1 MNKTMVVISDST
13 GETANQVLDAVKVHF
28 DTKNVE
34 IKKFSKII
42 IKEQIDE
49 ILEEITGD
57 ILIFSAIVDRKLLN
71 YLIEKTEMNESI
83 YLVDVLSYPISVS
96 SKFFKQKPKFDV
108 GLNRKVDQEYL
119 EKMEALEFAV
129 KYDDCKDKFGI
140 LKADIILIGVS
151 RTSKTPLSLNLAFKN
166 YKVCNIPIL
175 PEIEV
180 PSELFKVDNKKIIG
194 LIIDSDKLNNI
205 REDRMAKIGLQL
217 SYSDDSRIEK
227 ELDFA
232 KGIMNKIGC
241 KIINV
246 TDKTIDETSNEII
259 SYIEKNSKI

>member
-1 MNKTMVVISDST
+1 MNKTILVISDST

-28 DTKNVE
+28 DITDVD
-34 IKKFSKII
+34 IKKFSKNN
-42 IKEQIDE
+42 KKHQIDE
-49 ILEEITGD
+49 ILNDIKGD
-57 ILIFSAIVDRKLLN
+57 ILIFSTIVNRELLD

-83 YLVDVLSYPISVS
+83 YLVDVLSYPMLIS
-96 SKFFKQKPKFDV
+96 SKFFGQQPRFDV

-175 PEIEV
+175 PEVEI
-180 PSELFKVDNKKIIG
+180 PSELYKVDNKKIIG

-217 SYSDDSRIEK
+217 GYSDDCRIEK
-227 ELDFA
+227 ELDYA
-232 KGIMNKIGC
+232 KSIMKKIGC

-259 SYIEKNSKI
+259 SYIDKYK

>member
-28 DTKNVE
+28 DIKNVR
-34 IKKFSKII
+34 IKKFSKINRR
-42 IKEQIDE
+42 EQIDE
-49 ILEEITGD
+49 ILNEINGE
-57 ILIFSAIVDRKLLN
+57 ILIFSTIVDRDLLN
-71 YLIEKTEMNESI
+71 YLIDKTEMNESI
-83 YLVDVLSYPISVS
+83 YLVDVLSYPILVS
-96 SKFFKQKPKFDV
+96 SKFFKQQPKFDV

-175 PEIEV
+175 PEVEV
-180 PSELFKVDNKKIIG
+180 PSELFKVDKKKIIG

-205 REDRMAKIGLQL
+205 RENRMTKIGLQL
-217 SYSDDSRIEK
+217 GYSDDSRIEK
-227 ELDFA
+227 ELDYA
-232 KGIMNKIGC
+232 KEIMNKIGC

-259 SYIEKNSKI
+259 SYIDK

>member
-1 MNKTMVVISDST
+1 MNKTILVISDST

-28 DTKNVE
+28 DITDVD
-34 IKKFSKII
+34 IKKFSKINK
-42 IKEQIDE
+42 KEQIDE
-49 ILEEITGD
+49 ILDDIKGD
-57 ILIFSAIVDRKLLN
+57 ILIFSTIVDRELLD

-83 YLVDVLSYPISVS
+83 YLVDVLSYPMLIS
-96 SKFFKQKPKFDV
+96 SKFFGQQPRFDV

-175 PEIEV
+175 PEVEV
-180 PSELFKVDNKKIIG
+180 PSELYKVDNKKIIG

-217 SYSDDSRIEK
+217 GYSDDFRIEK
-227 ELDFA
+227 ELDYA
-232 KGIMNKIGC
+232 KKLWT
-241 KIINV
+241 K
-246 TDKTIDETSNEII
+246 
-259 SYIEKNSKI
+259 

>member
-1 MNKTMVVISDST
+1 MNKTILVISDST

-28 DTKNVE
+28 DITDVD
-34 IKKFSKII
+34 IKKFSKIN
-42 IKEQIDE
+42 KKHQIDE
-49 ILEEITGD
+49 ILNDIKGD
-57 ILIFSAIVDRKLLN
+57 ILIFSTIVDPELLD

-83 YLVDVLSYPISVS
+83 YLVDVLSYPMLIS
-96 SKFFKQKPKFDV
+96 SKFFGQQPRFDV

-175 PEIEV
+175 PEVEI
-180 PSELFKVDNKKIIG
+180 PSELYKVDNKKIIG

-217 SYSDDSRIEK
+217 GYSDDFRIEK
-227 ELDFA
+227 ELEYA
-232 KGIMNKIGC
+232 KKIMNKIGC

-259 SYIEKNSKI
+259 SYIDKYK

>member
-1 MNKTMVVISDST
+1 MNKTILVISDST

-28 DTKNVE
+28 DITDVD
-34 IKKFSKII
+34 IKKFSKIN
-42 IKEQIDE
+42 KKHQIDE
-49 ILEEITGD
+49 ILDDIKGD
-57 ILIFSAIVDRKLLN
+57 ILIFSTIVDRELLD

-83 YLVDVLSYPISVS
+83 YLVDVLSYPMLIS
-96 SKFFKQKPKFDV
+96 SKYFGQQPRFDV

-175 PEIEV
+175 PEVEV
-180 PSELFKVDNKKIIG
+180 PSELYKVDNKKIIG

-217 SYSDDSRIEK
+217 GYSDDFRIEK
-227 ELDFA
+227 ELDYA
-232 KGIMNKIGC
+232 KKIMNKIGC

-259 SYIEKNSKI
+259 SYIDKYK

>member
-1 MNKTMVVISDST
+1 MNKTILVISDST

-28 DTKNVE
+28 DITDVD
-34 IKKFSKII
+34 IKKFSKINK
-42 IKEQIDE
+42 KEQIDE
-49 ILEEITGD
+49 ILEDIKGD
-57 ILIFSAIVDRKLLN
+57 ILIFSTIVDRELLD

-83 YLVDVLSYPISVS
+83 YLVDVLSYPMLIS
-96 SKFFKQKPKFDV
+96 SKFFGQQPRFDV

-175 PEIEV
+175 PEVEI
-180 PSELFKVDNKKIIG
+180 PSELYKVDNKKIIG

-217 SYSDDSRIEK
+217 GYSDDFRIEK
-227 ELDFA
+227 ELEYA
-232 KGIMNKIGC
+232 KKIMNKIGC

-259 SYIEKNSKI
+259 SYIDKYK

>member
-28 DTKNVE
+28 DIKNVR

-42 IKEQIDE
+42 RREQIDE
-49 ILEEITGD
+49 ILNEINGE
-57 ILIFSAIVDRKLLN
+57 ILIFSTIVDRDLLN

-83 YLVDVLSYPISVS
+83 YLVDVLSYPMLIS
-96 SKFFKQKPKFDV
+96 SKFFGQQPRFDV

-166 YKVCNIPIL
+166 YKAVSYTHLTL
-175 PEIEV
+175 PT
-180 PSELFKVDNKKIIG
+180 N
-194 LIIDSDKLNNI
+194 
-205 REDRMAKIGLQL
+205 
-217 SYSDDSRIEK
+217 
-227 ELDFA
+227 
-232 KGIMNKIGC
+232 
-241 KIINV
+241 
-246 TDKTIDETSNEII
+246 
-259 SYIEKNSKI
+259 

>member
-1 MNKTMVVISDST
+1 
-13 GETANQVLDAVKVHF
+13 
-28 DTKNVE
+28 
-34 IKKFSKII
+34 
-42 IKEQIDE
+42 
-49 ILEEITGD
+49 
-57 ILIFSAIVDRKLLN
+57 
-71 YLIEKTEMNESI
+71 MNESI
-83 YLVDVLSYPISVS
+83 YLVDVLSYPILVS
-96 SKFFKQKPKFDV
+96 SKFFKQQPKFDV

-175 PEIEV
+175 PEVKV
-180 PSELFKVDNKKIIG
+180 PSELFQVDNKKIIG

-205 REDRMAKIGLQL
+205 RENRMAKIGLQL
-217 SYSDDSRIEK
+217 GYSDDSRIEK
-227 ELDFA
+227 ELDYA
-232 KGIMNKIGC
+232 KEIMNKIGC

-259 SYIEKNSKI
+259 SYIDNNSKI

>member
-1 MNKTMVVISDST
+1 MNKTILVISDST

-28 DTKNVE
+28 YITDVD
-34 IKKFSKII
+34 IKKFSKINK
-42 IKEQIDE
+42 KEQIDE
-49 ILEEITGD
+49 ILDDIKGD
-57 ILIFSAIVDRKLLN
+57 ILIFSTIVDRELLD

-83 YLVDVLSYPISVS
+83 YLVDVLSYPMLIS
-96 SKFFKQKPKFDV
+96 SKFFGQQPRFDV
-108 GLNRKVDQEYL
+108 ELNRKVDQEYL

-175 PEIEV
+175 PEVEV
-180 PSELFKVDNKKIIG
+180 PSELYKVDNKKIIG

-217 SYSDDSRIEK
+217 GYSDDFRIEK
-227 ELDFA
+227 ELDYA
-232 KGIMNKIGC
+232 KKIMNKIGC

-259 SYIEKNSKI
+259 SYIDKYK

>member
-1 MNKTMVVISDST
+1 M
-13 GETANQVLDAVKVHF
+13 
-28 DTKNVE
+28 
-34 IKKFSKII
+34 
-42 IKEQIDE
+42 
-49 ILEEITGD
+49 
-57 ILIFSAIVDRKLLN
+57 
-71 YLIEKTEMNESI
+71 
-83 YLVDVLSYPISVS
+83 
-96 SKFFKQKPKFDV
+96 
-108 GLNRKVDQEYL
+108 
-119 EKMEALEFAV
+119 
-129 KYDDCKDKFGI
+129 
-140 LKADIILIGVS
+140 
-151 RTSKTPLSLNLAFKN
+151 AFKN

>member
-1 MNKTMVVISDST
+1 MNKTILVISDST

-28 DTKNVE
+28 DITDVD
-34 IKKFSKII
+34 IKKFSKIN
-42 IKEQIDE
+42 KKHQIDE
-49 ILEEITGD
+49 ILDDIKGD
-57 ILIFSAIVDRKLLN
+57 ILIFSTIVDRELLD

-83 YLVDVLSYPISVS
+83 YLVDVLSYPMLIS
-96 SKFFKQKPKFDV
+96 SKFFGQQPRFDV

-166 YKVCNIPIL
+166 YKICNIPIL
-175 PEIEV
+175 PEVEV
-180 PSELFKVDNKKIIG
+180 PSELYKVDNKKIIG

-217 SYSDDSRIEK
+217 GYSDDFRIEK
-227 ELDFA
+227 ELDYA
-232 KGIMNKIGC
+232 KKIMNKIGC

-259 SYIEKNSKI
+259 SYIDKYK

>member
-1 MNKTMVVISDST
+1 MNKTILVISDST

-28 DTKNVE
+28 DITDVD
-34 IKKFSKII
+34 IKKFSKIN
-42 IKEQIDE
+42 KKHQIDE
-49 ILEEITGD
+49 ILNDIKGD
-57 ILIFSAIVDRKLLN
+57 ILIFSTIVDPELLD

-83 YLVDVLSYPISVS
+83 YLVDVLSYPMLIS
-96 SKFFKQKPKFDV
+96 SKFFRQQPRFDV

-175 PEIEV
+175 PEVEV
-180 PSELFKVDNKKIIG
+180 PSELYKVDNKKIIG

-217 SYSDDSRIEK
+217 GYSDDCRIEK
-227 ELDFA
+227 ELDYA
-232 KGIMNKIGC
+232 KKIMNKIGC

-259 SYIEKNSKI
+259 SYIYKYK

>member
-1 MNKTMVVISDST
+1 MNKTILVISDST
-13 GETANQVLDAVKVHF
+13 GETANQVLDAEKVHF
-28 DTKNVE
+28 DITDVD
-34 IKKFSKII
+34 IKKFSKINK
-42 IKEQIDE
+42 KEQIDE
-49 ILEEITGD
+49 ILDDIKGD
-57 ILIFSAIVDRKLLN
+57 ILIFSTIVDRELLD

-83 YLVDVLSYPISVS
+83 YLVDVLSYPMLIS
-96 SKFFKQKPKFDV
+96 SKFFGQQPRFDV

-175 PEIEV
+175 PEVEI
-180 PSELFKVDNKKIIG
+180 PSELYKVDNKKIIG

-217 SYSDDSRIEK
+217 GYSDDFRIEK
-227 ELDFA
+227 ELEYA
-232 KGIMNKIGC
+232 KKIMNKIGC

-259 SYIEKNSKI
+259 SYIDKYK

>member
-1 MNKTMVVISDST
+1 MNKTILVISDST

-28 DTKNVE
+28 DITDVD
-34 IKKFSKII
+34 IKKFSKINK
-42 IKEQIDE
+42 KEQIDE
-49 ILEEITGD
+49 ILDDIKGD
-57 ILIFSAIVDRKLLN
+57 ILIFSTIVDRELLD

-83 YLVDVLSYPISVS
+83 YLVDVLSYPMLIS
-96 SKFFKQKPKFDV
+96 SKFFGQQPRFDV

-175 PEIEV
+175 PEVEI
-180 PSELFKVDNKKIIG
+180 PSELYKVDNKKIIG

-217 SYSDDSRIEK
+217 GYSDDFRIEK
-227 ELDFA
+227 ELEYA
-232 KGIMNKIGC
+232 KKIMNKIGC

-259 SYIEKNSKI
+259 SYSDKYK

>member
-28 DTKNVE
+28 DIKNVR

-42 IKEQIDE
+42 RREQIDE
-49 ILEEITGD
+49 ILNEINGE
-57 ILIFSAIVDRKLLN
+57 ILIFSTIVDRDLLN

-83 YLVDVLSYPISVS
+83 YLVDVLSYPILVS
-96 SKFFKQKPKFDV
+96 SKFFKQQPKFDI

-175 PEIEV
+175 PEVEV
-180 PSELFKVDNKKIIG
+180 PSELFKVDKKKIIG

-205 REDRMAKIGLQL
+205 RENRMTKIGLQL
-217 SYSDDSRIEK
+217 GYSDDSRIEK
-227 ELDFA
+227 ELDYA
-232 KGIMNKIGC
+232 KEIMNKIGC

-259 SYIEKNSKI
+259 SYIDK

>member
-28 DTKNVE
+28 DIKNVR

-42 IKEQIDE
+42 RREQIDE
-49 ILEEITGD
+49 ILSEINGE
-57 ILIFSAIVDRKLLN
+57 ILIFSTIVDRDLLN

-83 YLVDVLSYPISVS
+83 YLVDVLSYPILVS
-96 SKFFKQKPKFDV
+96 SKFFKQQPKFDI

-175 PEIEV
+175 PEVEV
-180 PSELFKVDNKKIIG
+180 PSELFKVDKKKIIG

-205 REDRMAKIGLQL
+205 RENRMAKIGLQL
-217 SYSDDSRIEK
+217 GYSDDSRIEK
-227 ELDFA
+227 ELDYA
-232 KGIMNKIGC
+232 KEIMNKIGC

-259 SYIEKNSKI
+259 SYIDK